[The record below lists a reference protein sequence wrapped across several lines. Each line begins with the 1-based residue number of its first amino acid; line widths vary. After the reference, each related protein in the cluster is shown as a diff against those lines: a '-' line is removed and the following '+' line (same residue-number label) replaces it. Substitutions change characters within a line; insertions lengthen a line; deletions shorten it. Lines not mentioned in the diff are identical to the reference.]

1 MQYESRIERSRIYG
15 WQAKTE
21 IPLETFTDESEG
33 GKTCERVLK
42 ISTSKGNSRQ
52 VTTFASICVNVPCN
66 GYAMQ
71 KHALFGDY
79 ARTIARH
86 AVTKATEKAIREAH
100 LTALESVP
108 AVIEEARA
116 ANWKAIR

>member
-1 MQYESRIERSRIYG
+1 MKVRAARPAKGFCGLARQKAMAGRS
-15 WQAKTE
+15 Q
-21 IPLETFTDESEG
+21 P
-33 GKTCERVLK
+33 
-42 ISTSKGNSRQ
+42 
-52 VTTFASICVNVPCN
+52 
-66 GYAMQ
+66 MQ